1 MSTADTF
8 APEAAQIV
16 LSSLQSAG
24 VDIRAILAELDA
36 EVATEG
42 ATTNPFAGRILTLAQ
57 LDQLPPLVPLI
68 EGTLEQETLA
78 FLSGKSGSA
87 KSFLAVAWSC
97 SIATGT
103 PWEDRAVSQGRVLY
117 IAAEGWQGLRNRVR
131 AWEQHNGVTVDPDSL
146 HVLPASLAIK
156 DPEHLRLFCEH
167 LRSVGYS
174 LVVVDTLARNSAG
187 LDENSAKD
195 MGVFTDAIDQIRR
208 AAGGTTLTV
217 HHHGK
222 DSDKGSRGSSAI
234 EANADTVYNTSKSGD
249 TFKLS
254 RSKSK
259 EARIDDRLAF
269 TLLDV
274 GPSAVLVAESEAD
287 AMSILPTLQN
297 NVLGMVAKNPAASV
311 REIQAATGKSR
322 KAVDSALSS
331 LRDAG
336 WIKRE
341 LGADNKTQQHYV
353 TDVYTAAMLTP

>member
-1 MSTADTF
+1 MHDLIEPDA
-8 APEAAQIV
+8 V
-16 LSSLQSAG
+16 SLALRSFISAG
-24 VDIRAILAELDA
+24 ADIPSILAEIDA
-36 EVATEG
+36 EKAAEG
-42 ATTNPFAGRILTLAQ
+42 APANPFAGRIVTLAQ

-68 EGTLEQETLA
+68 DGTLEQETLA

-87 KSFLAVAWSC
+87 KSFIAVAWSC

-103 PWEDRAVSQGRVLY
+103 PWEGRAVSQGRVLY

-131 AWEQHNGVTVDPDSL
+131 AWEQHHGVTVDPDSL
-146 HVLPASLAIK
+146 HVLPASLTIK

-167 LRSVGYS
+167 LRSVGYA
-174 LVVVDTLARNSAG
+174 LVVIDTLARNSAG

-208 AAGGTTLTV
+208 AAGGTSLTV

-274 GPSAVLVAESEAD
+274 GPSAVLIAESEAD
-287 AMSILPTLQN
+287 ALSILPTLQN
-297 NVLGMVAKNPAASV
+297 DVVSFVAKYPAASV
-311 REIQAATGKSR
+311 REIQQATGKGR
-322 KAVDSALSS
+322 NAVDSALSS
-331 LRDAG
+331 LRNSG
-336 WIKRE
+336 WIRRE
-341 LGADNKTQQHYV
+341 QAEDNKTWQHYV